1 MARTTV
7 AYWQH
12 VGTGEVFAVR
22 VDDGGRLVS
31 ARGPLTPAEVGAVLF
46 GDPTLDAALHDA
58 PTTTDEGTDAAPL
71 DHLRGVNLDQDT
83 EYISLAPFD
92 RHQPGPHDEGG
103 ADA

>member
-1 MARTTV
+1 MAQTTV

-22 VDDGGRLVS
+22 VGDDGRLVS
-31 ARGPLTPAEVGAVLF
+31 ARGPLAPAEVGAVIF
-46 GDPTLDAALHDA
+46 GAPALGTAWRGA
-58 PTTTDEGTDAAPL
+58 PTTAGEETDATTL
-71 DHLRGVNLDQDT
+71 DHLRGATLDRDT